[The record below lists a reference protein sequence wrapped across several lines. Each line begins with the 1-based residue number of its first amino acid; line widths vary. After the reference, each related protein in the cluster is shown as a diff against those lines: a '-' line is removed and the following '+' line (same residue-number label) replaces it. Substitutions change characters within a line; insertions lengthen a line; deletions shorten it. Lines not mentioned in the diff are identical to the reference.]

1 MDIETKITEIKK
13 LSEENQ
19 DFKEKLEILKKKVE
33 LNEQLKNLD
42 LEELKTLSKSNLL
55 MNNTIADLITKW
67 EGLQEKRNKS

>member
-67 EGLQEKRNKS
+67 EGLQEKRNK